1 MDILISII
9 VVVGIIIALSRKTTA
24 QRKAIKTSYEK
35 LATAQGN
42 VRDNA
47 QAAAYVKAPT
57 KKIAASASKT
67 VPTPPVAPPVAPPA
81 YNKNIAGH
89 THSFAKG
96 GPVNSLMEDRQNDWL
111 ANQLRE
117 EHRAFKRTSDMFN
130 LKIEHVA
137 HCDAKLLHQYYNK

>member
-9 VVVGIIIALSRKTTA
+9 IVVGIIIACSRKTTA
-24 QRKAIKTSYEK
+24 QRKAIKNSYEK
-35 LATAQGN
+35 LATAQSN
-42 VRDNA
+42 ARTNA
-47 QAAAYVKAPT
+47 QATAYAKAPT
-57 KKIAASASKT
+57 KKVVANTAKT
-67 VPTPPVAPPVAPPA
+67 VPTPHVTPPVVPPA
-81 YNKNIAGH
+81 YNKKNAGH
-89 THSFAKG
+89 IHSFKEG